1 MVSCLNYIDWSITG
15 HQTGEDSLFLASIT
29 SFNYTHTVSPYHR
42 FVSRTKMCLK
52 SSLCLVFFQYFDVF
66 FFLHMLYFNLPY
78 SFPFM
83 SFTFT
88 STRLNLTYYL
98 IPLYSRR
105 VFILRDS
112 VSGETQGYSWN
123 HVWWFSQ
130 IDWGYTLQPLQHTIT
145 ISPIWLTAPV
155 LHPPIQSL
163 LTWSLSSPAQT
174 ADNKSF
180 QNFCLWSL
188 CCQTMG

>member
-1 MVSCLNYIDWSITG
+1 MSCFLSVLWHILWHIHITSLIAFLSCQLLSLHVSIWLIIS
-15 HQTGEDSLFLASIT
+15 SLFI
-29 SFNYTHTVSPYHR
+29 H
-42 FVSRTKMCLK
+42 
-52 SSLCLVFFQYFDVF
+52 
-66 FFLHMLYFNLPY
+66 
-78 SFPFM
+78 
-83 SFTFT
+83 
-88 STRLNLTYYL
+88 
-98 IPLYSRR
+98 IRR

-123 HVWWFSQ
+123 HVWWCSQ

-174 ADNKSF
+174 ADKKSF
-180 QNFCLWSL
+180 RTSVFEVCAVKLWHIMDEL
-188 CCQTMG
+188 KL

>member
-1 MVSCLNYIDWSITG
+1 MCFKDKNVS
-15 HQTGEDSLFLASIT
+15 
-29 SFNYTHTVSPYHR
+29 
-42 FVSRTKMCLK
+42 KK
-52 SSLCLVFFQYFDVF
+52 SLCLVFFQYSDIFFDIF
-66 FFLHMLYFNLPY
+66 ITSLIAFLSWQLLSLPHV
-78 SFPFM
+78 SIW
-83 SFTFT
+83 
-88 STRLNLTYYL
+88 L
-98 IPLYSRR
+98 IISSLFIHIRR
-105 VFILRDS
+105 VFILRNS
-112 VSGETQGYSWN
+112 VSGETQGHSWN
-123 HVWWFSQ
+123 HVWWWCSQ

-188 CCQTMG
+188 CCQTMGWYAWTKTVVDVVDKM